1 MASVT
6 VKRLGAAE
14 GFGSIE
20 QGGGA
25 DVYAHP
31 SNMAAEGFREL
42 MEGRKVTFGIAPRPK
57 GPTVGNIV
65 PV

>member
-1 MASVT
+1 MASKT
-6 VKRLGAAE
+6 VKWFSAAK

-25 DVYAHP
+25 DVSVHP
-31 SNMAAEGFREL
+31 SNITAEGFREL
-42 MEGRKVTFGIAPRPK
+42 MEGQKASLGVASSPK
-57 GPTVGNIV
+57 GPTAENIV